1 MKGPTPRR
9 LWNYVTRCLG
19 LRWYF
24 RSPGDGRPQP
34 QIPAK
39 ALLWSL
45 LIGQVLRTSAFLA
58 VERLVRSSARRA
70 LVVSKSFG
78 DDTLSYFTERL
89 DPRFTRTALAQVLR
103 RAKRNKAFE
112 TSGGIGLAVDGTT
125 VGCGTSQGQLARTV
139 DRSAKAISFPGPQ
152 THLSSRL

>member
-19 LRWYF
+19 LRSYF
-24 RSPGDGRPQP
+24 RSPGDGRSQP

-78 DDTLSYFTERL
+78 DDTLGYFTERL
-89 DPRFTRTALAQVLR
+89 DPQVHTHRLGADTAAGQAQQGF
-103 RAKRNKAFE
+103 RNQCGHR
-112 TSGGIGLAVDGTT
+112 SGGGWNHRRMVRELGLFA
-125 VGCGTSQGQLARTV
+125 
-139 DRSAKAISFPGPQ
+139 
-152 THLSSRL
+152 LSSPPECER

>member
-1 MKGPTPRR
+1 M
-9 LWNYVTRCLG
+9 
-19 LRWYF
+19 
-24 RSPGDGRPQP
+24 
-34 QIPAK
+34 
-39 ALLWSL
+39 

-70 LVVSKSFG
+70 LLVSKSFS
-78 DDTLSYFTERL
+78 DDTLGYFTERL

-125 VGCGTSQGQLARTV
+125 VGWCTNSGCSLCRPHRNTEDEIAGYQHHVVWPVWWG
-139 DRSAKAISFPGPQ
+139 PGCRC
-152 THLSSRL
+152 LL